1 MSSIKNICDSWEK
14 LKISTLTGV
23 WKKSIPTLMDDFE
36 RFKTSVEEVIAD
48 VVKMARELELE
59 VAPEDVTEL
68 LQSHDKTSTDEELL
82 LTDEQRTWF
91 LEMES
96 TPGEDVVKMVE
107 MTIKDSEYDINLVEK
122 AVAGFESIDSNFKG
136 SSVGKMLLN
145 STARYS
151 EVIHERKS
159 QSRQQTSLSS
169 YFKKWPRPPQPS
181 AAITLISQPKH

>member
-1 MSSIKNICDSWEK
+1 
-14 LKISTLTGV
+14 
-23 WKKSIPTLMDDFE
+23 
-36 RFKTSVEEVIAD
+36 
-48 VVKMARELELE
+48 
-59 VAPEDVTEL
+59 
-68 LQSHDKTSTDEELL
+68 
-82 LTDEQRTWF
+82 
-91 LEMES
+91 MES